1 MSTVDSDAAAL
12 WSDVLDLLEVR
23 DLSPTTLQMLKTC
36 VPVELDDS
44 TLTVETG
51 ARFIQRTV
59 EAQQSLIEECLEE
72 AAFAPVKFNLVF
84 SRQNRP
90 TQIDTRS
97 RVSAEEYNDLVETR
111 STTAGSQFGSLN
123 GYPYGQRPMVP
134 GMTVLSRNQNEERT
148 RENPL
153 VEEITERDSRLT
165 FARFVQGEE
174 NAIALQAA
182 KQVANGENKTYNP
195 LFIYGRSGLGKTH
208 LLKAIQNY
216 IAEND
221 PSRVCVYRGSRDF
234 TSDYISAMVNTEKS
248 VKDAFE
254 RNYRGVDVLII
265 DDIQYLKTSE
275 RTVEFFFDLFNY
287 LVGHGKQVVLAAD
300 ESPTEL
306 GLGEDGFDERITSR
320 IDSGFSVPISA
331 PEYELKYALIETFYD
346 RMREDAVRD
355 NIQGMDGTLSK
366 DDLRLMAE
374 RSGANIRV
382 IEGFTQ
388 SCLLYASRVERTE
401 GRAVTPEEIIRI
413 ANEKWPMGQKA
424 VTVEQIQKA
433 VENEY
438 GVSHNDLIGS
448 KRAKEIMEP
457 RHVAIWLTREL
468 TDNTLAEIG
477 NKFGG
482 RSHATIKHSIGWVD
496 DARKAD
502 RVFHD
507 QVNRLRELLRNNS

>member
-1 MSTVDSDAAAL
+1 MMNIDSDASAL
-12 WSDVLDLLEVR
+12 WSDVLDLLEAR
-23 DLSPTTLQMLKTC
+23 DLSPATLQMLRSCT
-36 VPVELDDS
+36 PVSLSDD
-44 TLTVETG
+44 TLSVETG
-51 ARFIQRTV
+51 ARFVQRTI
-59 EAQQSLIEECLEE
+59 EGQQALIEECLQE
-72 AAFAPVKFNLVF
+72 AAFAPISFSLTLVHQDRTP
-84 SRQNRP
+84 SL
-90 TQIDTRS
+90 DTRS
-97 RVSAEEYNDLVETR
+97 QVSEEEYTALVESR
-111 STTAGSQFGSLN
+111 KPAKHMDSTTVDVIDE
-123 GYPYGQRPMVP
+123 P
-134 GMTVLSRNQNEERT
+134 ERVVD
-148 RENPL
+148 NPL
-153 VEEITERDSRLT
+153 VEEITEQDSRLT
-165 FARFVQGEE
+165 FERFVQGEE

-216 IAEND
+216 IAKND
-221 PSRVCVYRGSRDF
+221 PSRICVYRGSRDF
-234 TSDYISAMVNTEKS
+234 TSDYIDAMVNTEKS

-287 LVGHGKQVVLAAD
+287 LRDHGKQVVLAAD

-320 IDSGFSVPISA
+320 IDSGFSCPISA
-331 PEYELKYALIETFYD
+331 PEYELKYALIENFYM
-346 RMREDAVRD
+346 RMREDAKKD
-355 NIQGMDGTLSK
+355 NIPGMEGTLTQE
-366 DDLRLMAE
+366 DLRLMAE

-382 IEGFTQ
+382 IEGFVQ
-388 SCLLYASRVERTE
+388 SCLLYASRIERDE
-401 GRAVTPEEIIRI
+401 GRAIAPEEIIRI

-433 VENEY
+433 VETEY

-468 TDNTLAEIG
+468 TDNTLADIG

-482 RSHATIKHSIGWVD
+482 RSHATIKHSISWVD
-496 DARKAD
+496 DARKND

-507 QVNRLRELLRNNS
+507 QVSRLRELLRNAT